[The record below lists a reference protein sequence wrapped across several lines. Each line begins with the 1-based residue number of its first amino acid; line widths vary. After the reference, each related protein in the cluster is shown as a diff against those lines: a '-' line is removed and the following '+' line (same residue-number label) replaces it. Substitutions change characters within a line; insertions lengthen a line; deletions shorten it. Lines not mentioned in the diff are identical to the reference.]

1 MTMPTP
7 DDRVELHPGMEVVS
21 SDDEKLGKV
30 VALDQSQ
37 LTVEKGFF
45 FPTDYYVPLSAVDSA
60 DDDTIYLNLTKDAA
74 LNQRWT
80 ATPEIDPGAMNAAAA
95 VTEPPAATSG
105 TADQTAITGTG
116 LTQDAVTAEPL
127 AGGADADT
135 LRVPVYEEELTATTR
150 PVEAGAVQINKDVV
164 TEERSLDVPITEE
177 RVRVTRRAV
186 DRDATGTL
194 GADAFTEG
202 TLDVPVRREAVD
214 VQKRVRAAEEVDIT
228 REPVQTTQ
236 TVTGAVRREVVNV
249 EDHTDV
255 DVTDGTTGTTAAGSS
270 S

>member
-21 SDDEKLGKV
+21 SDDEKLVKA

-37 LTVEKGFF
+37 LTVDKGFF
-45 FPTDYYVPLSAVDSA
+45 FATDDYVPL
-60 DDDTIYLNLTKDAA
+60 
-74 LNQRWT
+74 
-80 ATPEIDPGAMNAAAA
+80 
-95 VTEPPAATSG
+95 
-105 TADQTAITGTG
+105 
-116 LTQDAVTAEPL
+116 
-127 AGGADADT
+127 
-135 LRVPVYEEELTATTR
+135 YEEELTATTR

-214 VQKRVRAAEEVDIT
+214 VQKRVRADEEDDIT

-255 DVTDGTTGTTAAGSS
+255 DATDGTTGTTAAGSS